1 MNEYKRQWLMTN
13 GAINQTKVLDD
24 TQTERERRN
33 TDVMIDYVQR
43 QGYEIPITFLAS
55 RASRLLAKSA
65 RPGVAMVGRVGT
77 RILPGVGYALLV
89 KDIVDLY
96 QYITDDN

>member
-13 GAINQTKVLDD
+13 AAINQTKVLDN

-33 TDVMIDYVQR
+33 SDVIIDYVQR

-55 RASRLLAKSA
+55 RASRLLARST
-65 RPGVAMVGRVGT
+65 RPGVAMIGRVGT
-77 RILPGVGYALLV
+77 RVLPGVGYALLV
-89 KDIVDLY
+89 KDVFDLY
-96 QYITDDN
+96 QYITED

>member
-13 GAINQTKVLDD
+13 AAINQTKVLDN

-33 TDVMIDYVQR
+33 SDVIIDYVQR

-55 RASRLLAKSA
+55 RASRLLARSA
-65 RPGVAMVGRVGT
+65 RPGVAMIGRVGT
-77 RILPGVGYALLV
+77 RVLPGVGYALLA
-89 KDIVDLY
+89 KDIFDLY
-96 QYITDDN
+96 QYITED

>member
-1 MNEYKRQWLMTN
+1 MNEYKRQWMTTN
-13 GAINQTKVLDD
+13 AAIDNVRVVDPSQAERGQL
-24 TQTERERRN
+24 TQ
-33 TDVMIDYVQR
+33 DVIIDYVQR

-55 RASRLLAKSA
+55 RASKLLAKSA
-65 RPGVAMVGRVGT
+65 RPGMAMMGRVGT

-96 QYITDDN
+96 QFITED